1 MERFCENNDGYKP
14 LTVFGKHFILDVSQG
29 FEYASTSELNLKY
42 FTQFLE
48 ILATQPTIW
57 RSIRNCIAKQNNWW
71 HQNYTAVKYTYRLD
85 ETPFWDVIISPKR
98 IKP

>member
-48 ILATQPTIW
+48 ILATQPTTW
-57 RSIRNCIAKQNNWW
+57 RSIRNCIAKQN
-71 HQNYTAVKYTYRLD
+71 
-85 ETPFWDVIISPKR
+85 IGG
-98 IKP
+98 IKTIRQWNALIV